1 VAPRVIAAIRHS
13 AVVAA
18 LLSFLWPGLGQGW
31 VGSRRRALMFGVPM
45 MLFLA
50 AGLLVVAVQGKARS
64 LGFLLEPGVLLL
76 LLALNVA
83 VLAYRVFA
91 IVDAYRDASR
101 RWPPL
106 VERGR
111 AAVGL
116 VALGGVLG
124 VTLLMHGWLGWVGFK
139 AYDTVVAIS
148 HPFST
153 PTPVPQATPPPGET
167 PGPTPLP
174 TPIPTPQPAWGDN
187 GRLDLLL
194 IGGDAGP
201 GRYSL
206 RTDTMV
212 ILSVDISTGRAALF
226 GVPRNLMNV
235 PLPSGPAQHFQC
247 GCYPDLLNS
256 IYVYA
261 TAHPDVFPGTTDERG
276 YRAVQDAI
284 AQLTGLQIDGE
295 VVVTLRGFVRLVDA
309 LGGLDMTT
317 KDSVYDARY
326 PDPLS
331 THDVKLYISRGFHH
345 FDGWHALAYARS
357 RHQDNDYNRMNRQ
370 QEVLRALRAE
380 LDPCTLIPR
389 IPELLDIAKDSLWTN
404 IPLDKMPDLFEIA
417 ARVSAH
423 SIASYQFWPPDIAE
437 RLDARSIER
446 VRLMVVTAFFGA
458 TASTSPEPS
467 SNPTPAPGS
476 GSIC

>member
-1 VAPRVIAAIRHS
+1 MAPRVIAAIRHS

-31 VGSRRRALMFGVPM
+31 VGSRRRALLFAAPM
-45 MLFLA
+45 MLFL
-50 AGLLVVAVQGKARS
+50 GLGVLVLLVQGKART
-64 LGFLLEPGVLLL
+64 LGLLLQPSVLLL
-76 LLALNVA
+76 LLAIN
-83 VLAYRVFA
+83 LALLIYRVFA
-91 IVDAYRDASR
+91 IVDAYRAASR

-106 VERGR
+106 PEHHR
-111 AAVGL
+111 AAIGL

-124 VTLLMHGWLGWVGFK
+124 ITLLMHGWLGFIGFK

-148 HPFST
+148 HPFSS
-153 PTPVPQATPPPGET
+153 PTPIPLASLAPGET
-167 PGPTPLP
+167 PGPTAKP
-174 TPIPTPQPAWGDN
+174 TPIPTPEPAWGDN

-194 IGGDAGP
+194 IGGDAGV

-212 ILSVDISTGRAALF
+212 ILSVDIATGRAALF
-226 GVPRNLMNV
+226 GVPRNLVNV
-235 PLPSGPAQHFQC
+235 PLPDGPAQHFTC

-256 IYVYA
+256 LYRYA
-261 TAHPDVFPGTTDERG
+261 QAHPEIFPGTDEERG
-276 YRAVQDAI
+276 YRAVQEAI
-284 AQLTGLQIDGE
+284 ATMTGLEIDGE
-295 VVVTLRGFVRLVDA
+295 VVVTLSGFVRLVDA
-309 LGGLDMTT
+309 LGGLDMTA
-317 KDSVYDARY
+317 KDSVYDTQY
-326 PDPLS
+326 PDPL
-331 THDVKLYISRGFHH
+331 TGRDVTISISRGFHH

-404 IPLDKMPDLFEIA
+404 IPIDRLPDLFA
-417 ARVSAH
+417 VGAH
-423 SIASYQFWPPDIAE
+423 VQAGEIASYQFWPPQINEYLNAQSLE
-437 RLDARSIER
+437 RI
-446 VRLMVVTAFFGA
+446 RLMVVTTFFGPA
-458 TASTSPEPS
+458 PS
-467 SNPTPAPGS
+467 ARPAPSGTPAPGS

>member
-31 VGSRRRALMFGVPM
+31 VGSGRRALLFAAPM
-45 MLFLA
+45 MLFL
-50 AGLLVVAVQGKARS
+50 GLGVLVVLVQGKARA
-64 LGFLLEPGVLLL
+64 LGLLLQPGVLLL
-76 LLALNVA
+76 LLAVNLA
-83 VLAYRVFA
+83 VLVYRLFA
-91 IVDAYRDASR
+91 ILDAYRDASR

-106 VERGR
+106 PEHRR
-111 AAVGL
+111 AAIGL

-124 VTLLMHGWLGWVGFK
+124 ITLLMHGWLGIIGFK

-148 HPFST
+148 HPFSS
-153 PTPVPQATPPPGET
+153 PTPIPLASLAPGET
-167 PGPTPLP
+167 PGPTAEP
-174 TPIPTPQPAWGDN
+174 TPIPTPEPAWGDN

-194 IGGDAGP
+194 IGGDAGV

-212 ILSVDISTGRAALF
+212 ILSVDIATGRAALF
-226 GVPRNLMNV
+226 GVPRNLVNV
-235 PLPSGPAQHFQC
+235 PLPDGPAQHFTC

-256 IYVYA
+256 LYRYA
-261 TAHPDVFPGTTDERG
+261 QGHPEIFPGADDERG
-276 YRAVQDAI
+276 YRAVQEAI
-284 AQLTGLQIDGE
+284 ATMTGLQIDGE
-295 VVVTLRGFVRLVDA
+295 VVVTLSGFVRLVDA

-317 KDSVYDARY
+317 RDSVYDTQY
-326 PDPLS
+326 PDPL
-331 THDVKLYISRGFHH
+331 TGRDVTISISKGFHH

-389 IPELLDIAKDSLWTN
+389 IPELLDIAKSSLWTN
-404 IPLDKMPDLFEIA
+404 IPIDHLPDLFAIG
-417 ARVSAH
+417 AH
-423 SIASYQFWPPDIAE
+423 VKAGEIASYQFWPPQINEYLNAQSLE
-437 RLDARSIER
+437 RI
-446 VRLMVVTAFFGA
+446 RLMVVTAFFG
-458 TASTSPEPS
+458 PGPS
-467 SNPTPAPGS
+467 AAPGSSATPAPGS